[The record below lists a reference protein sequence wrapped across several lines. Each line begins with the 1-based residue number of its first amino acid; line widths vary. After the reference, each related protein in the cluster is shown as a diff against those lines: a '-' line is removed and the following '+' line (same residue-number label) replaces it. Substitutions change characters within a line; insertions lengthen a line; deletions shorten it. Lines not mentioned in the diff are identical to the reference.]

1 MFEKRNV
8 PECSG
13 MFWNVP
19 VMKRFITSSP
29 PYKKNRGVPKSW
41 SGIELT
47 RVLKVMVFRFQ
58 KRGQRSKRGKK
69 TQRQTTKGAE
79 ERERGKKNQKGK
91 TGNNTRR
98 KKKTNNKGKGERLN
112 RGGVKRQGVHRYD
125 RGAGEECLREGDC
138 VTERPEYSCSSLIS
152 INVLLLFLFK
162 LCDRVGR
169 HS

>member
-79 ERERGKKNQKGK
+79 ERERGKKKIKRGK
-91 TGNNTRR
+91 QEITPEG
-98 KKKTNNKGKGERLN
+98 KKKQTTREREKDSTGE
-112 RGGVKRQGVHRYD
+112 G
-125 RGAGEECLREGDC
+125 
-138 VTERPEYSCSSLIS
+138 
-152 INVLLLFLFK
+152 
-162 LCDRVGR
+162 
-169 HS
+169 